1 LSLSD
6 TTAENQAWTVTR
18 SKKIQSVAKI
28 PRLYLGKLERKHDSG
43 RVSHELAQHPLAGA
57 HGQSSR

>member
-43 RVSHELAQHPLAGA
+43 
-57 HGQSSR
+57 